1 MIAFFLSLLMC
12 WTLRLALPLFKS
24 DQLEKTTRKNFHTFF
39 CTILKDKWF
48 HVNELLKR
56 FHLNGNTRG
65 FHPQTQKLELCT
77 KQIVPSAT
85 TAEEAS
91 FEWPNHRISSSQ
103 TQKLQKHYKSP
114 RVKKFICDNEW
125 FNTFSLWWKS
135 LSTTI
140 SRFFAFKRPAY
151 LKLNQNKSSLRFFLI
166 SP

>member
-1 MIAFFLSLLMC
+1 MKI
-12 WTLRLALPLFKS
+12 
-24 DQLEKTTRKNFHTFF
+24 
-39 CTILKDKWF
+39 
-48 HVNELLKR
+48 LLKR

-91 FEWPNHRISSSQ
+91 FEWSNHRISSSQ

-166 SP
+166 SPWMKLHVEPKKKRSHSNFFPRSRLRQVDLLRGKICQSQSQSTDWLASC

>member
-56 FHLNGNTRG
+56 FHLNGHTIGFHTQTQKLKPQIKQVVPCENTAEEVHLNGNTRG

-77 KQIVPSAT
+77 KQIVPRAT

-91 FEWPNHRISSSQ
+91 FEWSNHRISSSQ

-114 RVKKFICDNEW
+114 RVKKFICDNE
-125 FNTFSLWWKS
+125 
-135 LSTTI
+135 
-140 SRFFAFKRPAY
+140 
-151 LKLNQNKSSLRFFLI
+151 
-166 SP
+166 